1 MKCLQS
7 SQLEPH
13 ELACKTEDGAV
24 VKLKLRVIQGI
35 INLCKKLPD
44 RCVHGPD
51 VMSIMRLA
59 QEPHS

>member
-1 MKCLQS
+1 
-7 SQLEPH
+7 
-13 ELACKTEDGAV
+13 V